1 MSRWG
6 KVDFKAL
13 ERLQK
18 KMDRWQK
25 IELEQF
31 CVDCAKELAARLIAR
46 AIRLTPVDT
55 GELRRSWT
63 LDNQYIHV
71 ARKGHEYECEIIN
84 SMEYASYVEY
94 GHRTRGHDGWV
105 HGYFMLT
112 KAEMGVESIAPK
124 LLEKRLQEK
133 LGEIFGDQ

>member
-1 MSRWG
+1 MAKWG
-6 KVDFKAL
+6 KVDFKDL

-18 KMDRWQK
+18 KMDKWQQT
-25 IELEQF
+25 ELEQF
-31 CVDCAKELAARLIAR
+31 CIDCAKELAARLISR
-46 AIRLTPVDT
+46 AIKLTPVET
-55 GELRRSWT
+55 GELRRAWT

-84 SMEYASYVEY
+84 AMEYASYVEY
-94 GHRTRGHDGWV
+94 GHRTRSHDGWV

-112 KAEMGVESIAPK
+112 KAEMQIENISQK

-133 LGEIFGDQ
+133 LGELFGD

>member
-1 MSRWG
+1 MAKWG
-6 KVDFKAL
+6 KVDFKDL

-18 KMDRWQK
+18 KMDKWQQA
-25 IELEQF
+25 ELEQF
-31 CVDCAKELAARLIAR
+31 CIDCAKELAARLIAR
-46 AIRLTPVDT
+46 AIKLTPVET
-55 GELRRSWT
+55 GELRRAWT

-84 SMEYASYVEY
+84 AMEYASYVEY
-94 GHRTRGHDGWV
+94 GHRTRSHDGWV

-112 KAEMGVESIAPK
+112 KAEMQIENISQK

-133 LGEIFGDQ
+133 LGELFSD